1 MFEQTF
7 RGEQIY
13 WGPTKKEFIEHDISS
28 KGSNKKVETNCM
40 PIKL

>member
-1 MFEQTF
+1 MFELTF

-13 WGPTKKEFIEHDISS
+13 WAPKKEFIEHDISS
-28 KGSNKKVETNCM
+28 KGSNKKVETNNM